1 MGIGFLGIDI
11 AKSKFDVAFLIN
23 GKFKCKEF
31 KNELDGFLALSE
43 WLKRYDVTEVRA
55 CMEATGAYSEALAT
69 YLYEQEH
76 LVSVVNPA
84 QIKRFSGCKLV
95 RNKTDKA
102 DAQLI
107 AEFCMT
113 MKPKSW
119 EPKPAYVRELQQ
131 WIRRL
136 DDLQSMRQQDY
147 NRRGTAFLEPVRE
160 SIDSAISFF
169 EQQIEDTKNRINQI
183 IQANEALANK
193 QKLLETIPGIGEA
206 TIARTLAF
214 FGYAEEFQ
222 SAKQLGAFLG
232 LNPKH
237 YQSGTSVN
245 KNARI
250 SKVGDSTLRRAL
262 YMPSLAAVKYNPTI
276 KQFYENLVSRGK
288 PKKAAVVA
296 SMRKLVHIIYGVLK
310 NETSFDQ
317 NWESKKVHFLA

>member
-1 MGIGFLGIDI
+1 MGIGYLGIDI
-11 AKSKFDVAFLIN
+11 AKAKFDAALLID

-31 KNELDGFLALSE
+31 GNDPDGFLALSA
-43 WLKRYDVTEVRA
+43 WLKKYQVSEFRC

-69 YLYEQEH
+69 YLYGEQIF
-76 LVSVVNPA
+76 VSIVNPA
-84 QIKRFSGCKLV
+84 QIKRFAGCKLV

-102 DAQLI
+102 DGQLI

-113 MKPKSW
+113 MKPKGW

-136 DDLQSMRQQDY
+136 DDLQSMRQQDC
-147 NRRGTAFLEPVRE
+147 NRRGTAFLQPVRE
-160 SIDSAISFF
+160 SIDLAISFF
-169 EQQIEDTKNRINQI
+169 DKQIEDTKDRINQI

-214 FGYAEEFQ
+214 LGHPEEFQ

-232 LNPKH
+232 LNPRH

-250 SKVGDSTLRRAL
+250 SKVGDSTLRKAL
-262 YMPSLAAVKYNPTI
+262 YMPALVAVRHNPMI

-310 NETSFDQ
+310 NEAPFDQ
-317 NWESKKVHFLA
+317 NWESKTVHSLA

>member
-1 MGIGFLGIDI
+1 MEIGYLGIDI
-11 AKSKFDVAFLIN
+11 AKATFDAALLVA
-23 GKFKCKEF
+23 GRYKCKEF
-31 KNELDGFLALSE
+31 GNNLEGFIALSE
-43 WLKRYDVTEVRA
+43 WLKKYEVSELRC

-69 YLYEQEH
+69 YLYGKQ
-76 LVSVVNPA
+76 LSVSVVNPA
-84 QIKRFSGCKLV
+84 QIKRFAGCKLV

-102 DAQLI
+102 DGQLI
-107 AEFCMT
+107 AEYCMT

-147 NRRGTAFLEPVRE
+147 NRRGTAFLQPVRD
-160 SIDSAISFF
+160 SIDSAITFF
-169 EQQIEDTKNRINQI
+169 DRQIEDTKNRINQI
-183 IQANEALANK
+183 IQANEALASK

-206 TIARTLAF
+206 SIARTLAF
-214 FGYAEEFQ
+214 LGSPEEFQ

-232 LNPKH
+232 LNPRH
-237 YQSGTSVN
+237 HCSGSSIS

-250 SKVGDSTLRRAL
+250 SKVGDSTLRKAL
-262 YMPSLAAVKYNPTI
+262 YMPALAAIRYNPVI
-276 KQFYENLVSRGK
+276 KPFYENLVSRGK

-310 NETSFDQ
+310 NETPFDP
-317 NWESKKVHFLA
+317 NWDSKPVCALI